1 MKLEFAP
8 RMHEHNLNSES
19 ERYVWHQTSWF
30 PWLPGP
36 FFKKSLGRKEVDR
49 MGGTFERGGRAS
61 TEGPG
66 ASEA

>member
-1 MKLEFAP
+1 MFGIKRRGF
-8 RMHEHNLNSES
+8 RG
-19 ERYVWHQTSWF
+19 F
-30 PWLPGP
+30 PDL